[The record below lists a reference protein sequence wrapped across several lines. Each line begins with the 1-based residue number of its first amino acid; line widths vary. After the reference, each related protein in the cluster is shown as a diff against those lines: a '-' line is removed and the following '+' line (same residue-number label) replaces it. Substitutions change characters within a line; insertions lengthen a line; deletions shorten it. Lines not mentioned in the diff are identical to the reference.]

1 MSIFDSIR
9 DAIFRRGHGAPAPQA
24 GGQAAPSGNRAPPS
38 SSGTGAAAGVPAAN
52 RPSPPSAPSP
62 AAAAAPSPP
71 SAPVDVEAV
80 LDGLARDKGQ
90 KLNWRSSI
98 VDLLKLLDLDSGLE
112 HRRALAHEL
121 GYEGDTNDSTTMN
134 VWLHRQVMNKLA
146 ANGGRVPAD
155 LRD

>member
-9 DAIFRRGHGAPAPQA
+9 DAIFKRGHGAPAPQA
-24 GGQAAPSGNRAPPS
+24 GGQAPPSGNRAPPS
-38 SSGTGAAAGVPAAN
+38 SSGTGTAAGVPAAN
-52 RPSPPSAPSP
+52 RPAP
-62 AAAAAPSPP
+62 AAAPAPAPSAP

-98 VDLLKLLDLDSGLE
+98 VDLLKLLDLDPGLE

-121 GYEGDTNDSTTMN
+121 GFEGDTNDSTTMN